1 MLTPEDIKQIAQEMG
16 KVIET
21 YVTPKFDEMYTRLA
35 HEMGRIIEMN
45 VTPQFD
51 QIYTRLD
58 GIDQRFDGIDKRF
71 ESIDK
76 RFDRIEAVMVTKS
89 YLDDKLADLEGATVV
104 RQRKQDDKVNRF
116 F

>member
-1 MLTPEDIKQIAQEMG
+1 MLNTEEIKQIAHEMG
-16 KVIET
+16 KV
-21 YVTPKFDEMYTRLA
+21 
-35 HEMGRIIEMN
+35 IEMN

-58 GIDQRFDGIDKRF
+58 GIDQRFDG
-71 ESIDK
+71 IDK